1 MEDVIKKF
9 IINYNL
15 VEHYFDSAKYK
26 KFKET
31 KPIYYYEP
39 REYEST
45 NLFDS
50 ISSYPYFYLELDV
63 LDDMFYEFKVLYHSQ
78 INVLIENFTECIL
91 LNKPNKVTLTDFIN
105 EIDKKITKNKCNWNV
120 YASK

>member
-26 KFKET
+26 KFKENN
-31 KPIYYYEP
+31 PIYCYEP
-39 REYEST
+39 YEYEST
-45 NLFDS
+45 DLFES
-50 ISSYPYFYLELDV
+50 ISSYPYFHLELDV
-63 LDDMFYEFKVLYHSQ
+63 LDDIFYEFKVLYHYE
-78 INVLIENFTECIL
+78 INVLIENFTKCIL
-91 LNKPNKVTLTDFIN
+91 LNKPYKVTLNDFIN
-105 EIDKKITKNKCNWNV
+105 EIDKKITENKCYWNV